1 MPLTGTVDV
10 ANARIDLFVDWVA
23 TAGTQL
29 NGTLFRR
36 VGGPTESNEYVRGL
50 FGSSLLGQQAYVSD
64 HEAPLD
70 KQIWYVAVNNET
82 ADVMT
87 AGPFTIPSNG
97 YVWMKDPGRPWADL
111 RLDLC
116 LTPSVAAPCPDP
128 PLITDT
134 FTRTTASTWGSTEP
148 PGTVA
153 AYTQLGGVAA
163 DFSVSGG
170 QGRHLINAG
179 TGAHRTTVPQPQADV
194 DVVADVGISQLAL
207 TDNLFAGV
215 TVRTVD
221 GNNLYMARLEFITT
235 GFVRLS
241 LRKIVAGVQTELST
255 AWPTLLPY
263 AANSM
268 FSVRLQVEGNS
279 LRTRA
284 WPAGTAE
291 PDEWAVVAVDNSFA
305 AAANVG
311 FRSINAA
318 ATNVN
323 PLALYDNFSVSPLPA
338 VSPIGDTLAWVG
350 YRDKVRAMDAGL
362 FPVLDRER
370 PVDVYARRK
379 DIVTSCLF
387 LTRSLPAINSVYDLY
402 TPGGPL
408 LFQTPT
414 VYGMDKPYGQTD
426 RYFQPGDLNEA
437 YISQDQRKPVR
448 LWSVPLTAVDLPVGL
463 PQGTDDANWCAIE
476 DKYPTYADLTATG
489 LTWGQI
495 AAGGAV

>member
-1 MPLTGTVDV
+1 MPLTGTVDA

-23 TAGTQL
+23 TAGTQTS
-29 NGTLFRR
+29 GTLFRR
-36 VGGPTESNEYVRGL
+36 VGSPTAANQYVRGL
-50 FGSSLLGQQAYVSD
+50 YGSSLLGQQAYVSD
-64 HEAPLD
+64 HEAVLD
-70 KQIWYVAVNNET
+70 EQVWYVAVNNQT
-82 ADVMT
+82 ADTMT

-116 LTPSVAAPCPDP
+116 LTPSVSAPCAVP

-134 FTRTTASTWGSTEP
+134 FTRTTASTWTSTET
-148 PGTVA
+148 PGTVLA
-153 AYTQLGGVAA
+153 WTQTGGAAA
-163 DFSVSGG
+163 DYSVSGG
-170 QGRHLINAG
+170 QGRHAIPAG
-179 TGAHRTTVPQPQADV
+179 GVSRRTTVAQPQADV
-194 DVVADVGISQLAL
+194 DVRAD
-207 TDNLFAGV
+207 AGV
-215 TVRTVD
+215 TQLSLTDSQFACVTARTVD
-221 GNNLYMARLEFITT
+221 SNNMYMTRLEFTTT
-235 GFVRLS
+235 GVVRVT
-241 LRKIVAGVQTELST
+241 LRKTVAGVQTQL
-255 AWPTLLPY
+255 ALWATLLPY
-263 AANSM
+263 TPGAM
-268 FSVRLQVEGNS
+268 FSVRMQTEGNS
-279 LRTRA
+279 LRARV

-291 PDEWAVVAVDNSFA
+291 PNDWAIVAVDTSFA
-305 AAANVG
+305 AAATVG
-311 FRSINAA
+311 FRSISLAS
-318 ATNVN
+318 NVGSV
-323 PLALYDNFSVSPLPA
+323 ALYDNFSVGPLPA
-338 VSPIGDTLAWVG
+338 PSPIGDTLAWVG

-387 LTRSLPAINSVYDLY
+387 LTRSLPAINAVYDLY
-402 TPGGPL
+402 TAGGSL
-408 LFQTPT
+408 LFQTPE
-414 VYGMDKPYGQTD
+414 VYGMDRPYGQED

-495 AAGGAV
+495 AAGDAV

>member
-1 MPLTGTVDV
+1 MPLTGTVDA
-10 ANARIDLFVDWVA
+10 ANARVDLFVDWVA

-29 NGTLFRR
+29 TGSVFRR
-36 VGGPTESNEYVRGL
+36 VGGPTATDEYVRGL
-50 FGSSLLGQQAYVSD
+50 FGSTLLGQQAYVSD

-70 KQIWYVAVNNET
+70 EQIWYVAVNDQT

-97 YVWMKDPGRPWADL
+97 FVWMKDPGRPWADL

-116 LTPSVAAPCPDP
+116 NTPLVAAPCPDP
-128 PLITDT
+128 ALITDT
-134 FTRTTASTWGSTEP
+134 YTRTTASTWGSTEP
-148 PGTVA
+148 PGTIA

-170 QGRHLINAG
+170 HGRHLINSG

-194 DVVADVGISQLAL
+194 DALADVGVSQVAV

-221 GNNLYMARLEFITT
+221 GSNLYMARLEFITT

-241 LRKIVAGVQTELST
+241 LRKILAGVQTEL
-255 AWPTLLPY
+255 AVWPTTLPY
-263 AANSM
+263 TAGAM

-279 LRTRA
+279 LRTRM

-291 PDEWAVVAVDNSFA
+291 PDDWGAVAVDNSFV

-318 ATNVN
+318 ATNVD
-323 PLALYDNFSVSPLPA
+323 PFALYDNFSVTALPA
-338 VSPIGDTLAWVG
+338 ASVLGDDLAWVG

-370 PVDVYARRK
+370 PADVYARRK
-379 DIVTSCLF
+379 DIVTSCMF
-387 LTRSLPAINSVYDLY
+387 LSRSLGAINRVYDLY
-402 TPGGPL
+402 TVGGPL
-408 LFQTPT
+408 LFQTPEI
-414 VYGMDKPYGQTD
+414 YGMDKPYGQDD

-448 LWSVPLTAVDLPVGL
+448 LWSAPLTAVDLPVGL

-476 DKYPTYADLTATG
+476 EKYPTYADLTATG
-489 LTWGQI
+489 LTWGAI